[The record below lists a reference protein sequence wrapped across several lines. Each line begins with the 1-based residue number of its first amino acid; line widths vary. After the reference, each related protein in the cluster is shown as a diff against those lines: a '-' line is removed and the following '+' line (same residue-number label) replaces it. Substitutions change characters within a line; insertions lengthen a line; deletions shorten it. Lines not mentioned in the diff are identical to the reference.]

1 MPPTQRAAR
10 LISNVRP
17 VIMRGNVN
25 NKERLLAESLMFVAP
40 LIGRASMLLFVIFL
54 FNGSLRLINIG
65 LPELTVLVWDGILSI
80 VFFIQHSFMI
90 RRGFRARLSNIV
102 PSYYNDAVFTLAS
115 SIVLTWVVIFW
126 QPSTTVLYELQGFQ
140 RWIARCIF
148 FMGIVGIGWGV
159 KALKSFD
166 PFGRT
171 PIRDHLNEKPRRS
184 QKFSVYGPY
193 LWVRHP
199 LYFFVLLLIW
209 ACPDLT
215 LDRLIFNF
223 LWTVWIIIGTVLE
236 EKDLL
241 SDFGDDYRQ
250 YQGRVPMLIPW
261 KGRSHK

>member
-1 MPPTQRAAR
+1 
-10 LISNVRP
+10 
-17 VIMRGNVN
+17 MRGYMNK
-25 NKERLLAESLMFVAP
+25 KERFVAKSLMFVAP

-54 FNGSLRLINIG
+54 FVGSLGLVKMG
-65 LPELTVLVWDGILSI
+65 LPELTVLAWDGILSI

-90 RRGFRARLSNIV
+90 RRSFRSRLSNII
-102 PSYYNDAVFTLAS
+102 PSHYNDAAFTIVS
-115 SIVLTWVVIFW
+115 SIVLAAVVIFW
-126 QPSTTVLYELQGFQ
+126 QPSATVLYELHGFL
-140 RWIARCIF
+140 RWMARGIF
-148 FMGIVGIGWGV
+148 FMAIVGIGWGV
-159 KALKSFD
+159 YALKSFD
-166 PFGRT
+166 PFGRI

-215 LDRLIFNF
+215 FDRLIFNF

-236 EKDLL
+236 EKDLM

-261 KGRSHK
+261 KGRSNNFNSISQQT